1 MINHRIN
8 IFYHCPAFLRERGL
22 NDTIAREYIRRVV
35 LPSPQKILSK
45 RKKKKDKR
53 SDQVG
58 LQRFHTGQKKNRH
71 RSSDRLPAPRR
82 TDDGQLQPGS
92 QPHTVTISPFRPGL
106 TVPYCILHHSYS
118 LFPSAIRQTH
128 RQSTPPPSDPTRV
141 SLSLSLFLFFL
152 PEYIRRRRRSMKPF

>member
-1 MINHRIN
+1 MINHRII

-82 TDDGQLQPGS
+82 TDDGQLHPDI

-106 TVPYCILHHSYS
+106 TIPYCILHHSYS
-118 LFPSAIRQTH
+118 AIRQTH
-128 RQSTPPPSDPTRV
+128 YTRLHHPRIPRGV
-141 SLSLSLFLFFL
+141 SLFLSLAFSQST
-152 PEYIRRRRRSMKPF
+152 PEYIRRRHGR